1 MDPQVENDGEQW
13 TALTLTY
20 MLLPY
25 PDPSICL
32 GNGQIG
38 HYAGE
43 MGRLADGNMEK

>member
-1 MDPQVENDGEQW
+1 MDPQAEKDGERR

-25 PDPSICL
+25 PDPGICL

-43 MGRLADGNMEK
+43 MRRLADRNMEK